1 MDNPSLRKTV
11 EEENGRV
18 PVEKVSS
25 FDVYNLQQSHFYYGN
40 GELDLFYLTK
50 YIPVT
55 FAYRMT
61 NSTCDFGRK
70 LQFRLILIYTTECIQ
85 IRYIMSNRIYSF
97 DRRVRLQNFY
107 HPTLILLRDNTSI
120 I

>member
-1 MDNPSLRKTV
+1 MDNPLRKTV

-40 GELDLFYLTK
+40 GELNLFYLTK
-50 YIPVT
+50 YIPVM

-70 LQFRLILIYTTECIQ
+70 QFRLILIYATECIQ
-85 IRYIMSNRIYSF
+85 IRYHVEPYI
-97 DRRVRLQNFY
+97 RLTVESSYRTFM
-107 HPTLILLRDNTSI
+107 ILH
-120 I
+120 